1 MFNPAD
7 PTFWVM
13 IAFVGFF
20 ALLIYYRV
28 PGMIGKAL
36 DARAAAIRADLDEAR
51 RLRDEAQALLADY
64 QRKSREAEEVML
76 SVMPFF
82 HIYGMTAGLNTPV
95 ANAMTMVII
104 PNPRDMVHVLA
115 SIEKHR
121 ATYYPGVPT
130 MFVGFNNFPD
140 REKYD
145 LSSVRFAISAAAPLP
160 PEVQERFE
168 FIIRNGAV

>member
-64 QRKSREAEEVML
+64 QRKSREAEEETKAILEQAKREGEALAAETRKNLKESVERRAKMAEEKIERAEAQAL
-76 SVMPFF
+76 SDVR
-82 HIYGMTAGLNTPV
+82 TAAV
-95 ANAMTMVII
+95 
-104 PNPRDMVHVLA
+104 D
-115 SIEKHR
+115 S
-121 ATYYPGVPT
+121 
-130 MFVGFNNFPD
+130 
-140 REKYD
+140 
-145 LSSVRFAISAAAPLP
+145 AIAAAEKILKSR
-160 PEVQERFE
+160 VTGATADALVDNS
-168 FIIRNGAV
+168 IRDLDGKLN